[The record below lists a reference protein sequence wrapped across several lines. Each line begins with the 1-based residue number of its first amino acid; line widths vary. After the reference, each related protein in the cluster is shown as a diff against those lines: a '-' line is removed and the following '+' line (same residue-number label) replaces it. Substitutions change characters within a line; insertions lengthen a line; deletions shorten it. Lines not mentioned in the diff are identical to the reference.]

1 MRLFA
6 GFILLCCLL
15 AVVLRRKDLKAS
27 AWVVL
32 ALALLVSAGYFF
44 LPLL

>member
-15 AVVLRRKDLKAS
+15 SVVLRRKDLKAS
-27 AWVVL
+27 AWVIF
-32 ALALLVSAGYFF
+32 ALALLASAGYFF
-44 LPLL
+44 MPWL

>member
-15 AVVLRRKDLKAS
+15 SVALRRRDLKAS
-27 AWVVL
+27 IWAL
-32 ALALLVSAGYFF
+32 LGLALLVSAGYFF
-44 LPLL
+44 LPQL